1 MKLIIL
7 GGLMACQLTSTLPK
21 AMGQDNKP
29 AEQKL
34 HLPATGP
41 MGGVTMEADH
51 IERGPSYPSVIRLK
65 GNVEIK
71 TKTVSR
77 PGRSPG
83 TASPSAGEALMI
95 MMVRADEADYH
106 EDSGE
111 IEARGK
117 VRVDYRDDPSR
128 TQAVGNVRIKLEPV
142 RYAPDQEQ
150 R

>member
-7 GGLMACQLTSTLPK
+7 GGLMACQFTSPLPT
-21 AMGQDNKP
+21 AMGQDNQP

-34 HLPATGP
+34 HFAAPGP

-51 IERGPSYPSVIRLK
+51 IERGPSYPSVIRLQ

-71 TKTVSR
+71 TKIVSR

-83 TASPSAGEALMI
+83 TAPSAGESVMI
-95 MMVRADEADYH
+95 MVVRADEADYH

-111 IEARGK
+111 IEARGQ
-117 VRVDYRDDPSR
+117 VRVDYRDDPSQ
-128 TQAVGNVRIKLEPV
+128 TQAVGNVRIKLESA
-142 RYAPDQEQ
+142 RYSAD
-150 R
+150 RKSK